1 MSSETASAGSG
12 QSPAARRSPGL
23 LAAGCLAAVVV
34 AAGVRLWNALA
45 GPLMWGYDAP
55 GHLAYVFFLDRY
67 GAIPWAHQGWGYFHP
82 PLHYAIGWALAQLG
96 SAEVLLRGLAL
107 FGGAASLVTA
117 GLAAAVTRAASP
129 DRPVLPLLAFV
140 AVAFLPVHLY
150 ASPMSGNELTCA
162 LFGAAALAALIANE
176 GRSRPAP
183 SGDAVTGLLV
193 GLALLSKFNGAVFLA
208 GALAVIALRP
218 LRAGVGDGA
227 WRHAALRAVVVS
239 AAALALAV
247 PYYARNVAEY
257 GTPFR
262 MNRDYPLTAQ
272 VEERQEPGSR
282 SWRDFVNLSP
292 RLLVDPRPGAP
303 HLVHSVWGTAYVNAW
318 IDTRSLWNRLSESH
332 SARIRRARIA
342 MLLFGLPPTALALA
356 GVLLAFR
363 DVRRGRRAGV
373 YVPLLVWAALALLA
387 FAIFAVRVP
396 RISALKAS
404 YLFGLSLPYGAF
416 VARAIEALGRG
427 GVRPALAVSAVALA
441 AAAAAL
447 VYSVGPVH
455 PRREH
460 NGAIGAV
467 YFHMGDYA
475 AARRLYEGRLA
486 RAPSSIRWLE
496 GLAAVELAAG
506 EAGRAGELYARA
518 MELDLG
524 DPHRLVRLGVAAA
537 LAGDLPGA
545 REHLSAAVARGAG
558 AVARA
563 NRGAVLAA
571 VGELEAAEAD
581 LRQASSLDPDLAP
594 AWHNLAVVLERSGRV
609 DEAEPLRRE
618 WRRAAHA
625 PPRGYPYGV
634 GVGLL
639 HPGMRPLLWL
649 DGDTLRL
656 ARAPFREADE
666 VSSSLVRG
674 SSR

>member
-1 MSSETASAGSG
+1 MSSETLPTASGGSE
-12 QSPAARRSPGL
+12 AASRSPGL
-23 LAAGCLAAVVV
+23 LAAGWFVAIGL

-67 GAIPWAHQGWGYFHP
+67 GAVPWAHQGWGYFHP
-82 PLHYAIGWALAQLG
+82 PLHYGIGWALAQLG

-107 FGGAASLVTA
+107 FGSAASLAIA
-117 GLAAAVTRAASP
+117 GIAAAVTRAASP
-129 DRPVLPLLAFV
+129 GRPVLPLLAFV

-176 GRSRPAP
+176 GRSRPALRV
-183 SGDAVTGLLV
+183 DAATGLLV
-193 GLALLSKFNGAVFLA
+193 GLALLSKFSGAVFLA
-208 GALAVIALRP
+208 AALAVIALRP
-218 LRAGVGDGA
+218 LRAGAGWEA
-227 WRHAALRAVVVS
+227 WRHAALRAAAFS
-239 AAALALAV
+239 AAALALAG

-262 MNRDYPLTAQ
+262 MNRDYPLTAR
-272 VEERQEPGSR
+272 VEEKQQPGSR
-282 SWRDFVNLSP
+282 SWRDFVTVSP
-292 RLLVDPRPGAP
+292 QLLVDPRPGAP
-303 HLVHSVWGTAYVNAW
+303 HLVHSVWGTAYVNVW
-318 IDTRSLWNRLSESH
+318 IDARSLWNRLSEREL
-332 SARIRRARIA
+332 ARVRRARVA
-342 MLLFGLPPTALALA
+342 MLLLGLLPTTLALA
-356 GVLLAFR
+356 GALLAFR
-363 DVRRGRRAGV
+363 DVRRGRRVGV
-373 YVPLLVWAALALLA
+373 YVPLLVWAALTLLA

-416 VARAIEALGRG
+416 VARATEALGRG
-427 GVRPALAVSAVALA
+427 GVRAALCVSAVALSA
-441 AAAAAL
+441 AAAAFF
-447 VYSVGPVH
+447 YSVGPVH

-467 YFHMGDYA
+467 HFLMGDYA
-475 AARRLYEGRLA
+475 AARRLYQGRLA
-486 RAPSSIRWLE
+486 RAPNSIRWLE
-496 GLAAVELAAG
+496 GLAAAELAAG

-518 MELDLG
+518 MELDPG
-524 DPHRLVRLGVAAA
+524 DPYRLVRLGVAAA
-537 LAGDLPGA
+537 LAGELPAA
-545 REHLSAAVARGAG
+545 REHLEAAVALGAG

-571 VGELEAAEAD
+571 VGEFEAAEAD
-581 LRQASSLDPDLAP
+581 LRQASSLDPHLAP

-609 DEAEPLRRE
+609 DEAAAARQE

-639 HPGMRPLLWL
+639 YPGMRPLLWL
-649 DGDTLRL
+649 DGDALRL
-656 ARAPFREADE
+656 AHAPF
-666 VSSSLVRG
+666 RG

>member
-1 MSSETASAGSG
+1 LVAGWFV
-12 QSPAARRSPGL
+12 
-23 LAAGCLAAVVV
+23 AVGV

-45 GPLMWGYDAP
+45 GPLMGGYDAP

-96 SAEVLLRGLAL
+96 SGEVLLRGLAVI
-107 FGGAASLVTA
+107 GSAASLTIA
-117 GLAAAVTRAASP
+117 GLAAVVTRSASP
-129 DRPVLPLLAFV
+129 GRPLLPLLAFV

-176 GRSRPAP
+176 CRSRPALR
-183 SGDAVTGLLV
+183 GDAGTGLLV
-193 GLALLSKFNGAVFLA
+193 GLALLTKFSGAVFLA
-208 GALAVIALRP
+208 AALAVIALRP
-218 LRAGVGDGA
+218 LRAGAGWEA
-227 WRHAALRAVVVS
+227 WRHAALRAAAVS
-239 AAALALAV
+239 AAALALAA

-262 MNRDYPLTAQ
+262 MNRDYPLTAR
-272 VEERQEPGSR
+272 VEEKQQPGSR
-282 SWRDFVNLSP
+282 SWRDFGVPSP

-318 IDTRSLWNRLSESH
+318 IDTRSLWNRLPESELV
-332 SARIRRARIA
+332 RVRRARVA
-342 MLLFGLPPTALALA
+342 MLLLGLPPTALALA
-356 GVLLAFR
+356 GALLAFR
-363 DVRRGRRAGV
+363 DVRRGRRVGV
-373 YVPLLVWAALALLA
+373 YVPLLVWAALTLLA

-416 VARAIEALGRG
+416 VARATEALGHRS
-427 GVRPALAVSAVALA
+427 VRAALCVSAVALSA
-441 AAAAAL
+441 AAAAFC
-447 VYSVGPVH
+447 YSVGPVH
-455 PRREH
+455 PRRED
-460 NGAIGAV
+460 NGAVGAV
-467 YFHMGDYA
+467 HFLMGDYA
-475 AARRLYEGRLA
+475 AARRLYQGRLA
-486 RAPSSIRWLE
+486 RAPNSIRWLE
-496 GLAAVELAAG
+496 GLAAAELAAG

-537 LAGDLPGA
+537 LAGELSAA
-545 REHLSAAVARGAG
+545 REHLGAAVARGAG
-558 AVARA
+558 AVAHA

-571 VGELEAAEAD
+571 VGELEAAEAE
-581 LRQASSLDPDLAP
+581 LRRASSLDPDLAP
-594 AWHNLAVVLERSGRV
+594 ARHNLAVVFERSGRV
-609 DEAEPLRRE
+609 DEAAAARRE

-639 HPGMRPLLWL
+639 DPGARPLLWL
-649 DGDTLRL
+649 DGDALRL
-656 ARAPFREADE
+656 ACAPFQ
-666 VSSSLVRG
+666 G